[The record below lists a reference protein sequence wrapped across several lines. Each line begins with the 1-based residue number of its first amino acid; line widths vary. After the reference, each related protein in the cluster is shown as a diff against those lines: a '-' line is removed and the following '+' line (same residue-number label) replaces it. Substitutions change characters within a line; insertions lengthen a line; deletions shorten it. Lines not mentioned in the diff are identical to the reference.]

1 VNLTIDIYEFDP
13 LSLYFWVAE
22 VIMKLASDLKVSL
35 EKNQFPKE
43 NKRLILL
50 GSSYT
55 GRAKDFPKFSKTGN
69 ALNKMELETIKK
81 GI

>member
-1 VNLTIDIYEFDP
+1 
-13 LSLYFWVAE
+13 
-22 VIMKLASDLKVSL
+22 MKLAPDLKVSL

-43 NKRLILL
+43 NKRPILL

-55 GRAKDFPKFSKTGN
+55 WRAKDFPKFSKTGN